1 MTLAKTEASPLAA
14 LDSDAI
20 LKLATGDTSRLNAE
34 QKTQLIVQ
42 VCQVAG
48 LDPRLSP
55 FEFIKFQGKEVMYA
69 RKNAADQ
76 LVNVHKIKVGILS
89 QEVVEGVRVVT
100 VSATSAD
107 GREQQDIGAVNIK
120 GLAGDALANAMMKAV
135 TKAKRR
141 TILSICGLSMLD
153 ESEVETIPGAV
164 VSGKVEPVASPVLP
178 GPAAAPPAPAKGSTS
193 RTMADVIEEAASNQN
208 IASAAQILDAEIV
221 TRPPLSELRIQLS
234 KELIARGMTAGKQ
247 VTFVTQNRKTKSG
260 DLTHDDYDAIFSAL
274 GLSAQ
279 GFDSTADVPF

>member
-1 MTLAKTEASPLAA
+1 MTALAKAEASPLAN

-20 LKLATGDTSRLNAE
+20 LKLATGDTSRLNSE

-42 VCQVAG
+42 VCKVAG

-76 LVNVHKIKVGILS
+76 LVNVHKIRVGILG

-100 VSATSAD
+100 VAATTAD

-120 GLAGDALANAMMKAV
+120 GLSGDALANAMMKAV

-141 TILSICGLSMLD
+141 TVLSICGLSMLD
-153 ESEVETIPGAV
+153 ESEVETIPGAQV
-164 VSGKVEPVASPVLP
+164 VPVGAAAEVSSPRLSGAVA
-178 GPAAAPPAPAKGSTS
+178 PAAAPPASDKGGITPEVITAKKN
-193 RTMADVIEEAASNQN
+193 IEAAKK
-208 IASAAQILDAEIV
+208 ILDADIAQ
-221 TRPPLSELRIQLS
+221 PSISELRKQLS
-234 KELIARGMTAGKQ
+234 QELVQRGMSTKDQ
-247 VTFVTQNRKTKSG
+247 IIFVSQHRKSKSGG
-260 DLTHDDYDAIFSAL
+260 DLTHEDYEAMFAAL
-274 GLSAQ
+274 GLGTKS
-279 GFDSTADVPF
+279 FDDNADVPF